1 MKREFQDQVARRS
14 GYSFASC
21 FHCLSCGAGC
31 PAVDIMDFR
40 PNQIIRMI
48 QRGMKREVLESKTIW
63 ICIGCFNCLEQC
75 PNRVDIPSLM
85 DTLRQMALEEKAKVE
100 ERKILAFHR
109 EFLRQV
115 KKRGRVFEMGL
126 MTRYK
131 LATGNLFQ
139 DIGPG
144 LKMLLKGRF
153 QLVPPKVKNT
163 QGFQRLGGP
172 R

>member
-1 MKREFQDQVARRS
+1 MSREFQKQVAHRA
-14 GYSFASC
+14 GNSFASC

-48 QRGMKREVLESKTIW
+48 QRGMEKEVLESKTIW
-63 ICIGCFNCLEQC
+63 ICIGCFSCLEQC
-75 PNRVDIPSLM
+75 PNRVDIPSVM
-85 DTLRQMALEEKAKVE
+85 DTLRQMALEHKVKVE
-100 ERKILAFHR
+100 ETEILAFHK

-115 KKRGRVFEMGL
+115 KNRGRVFEMGL
-126 MTRYK
+126 MIRYK

-139 DIGPG
+139 DMRCG

-153 QLVPPKVKNT
+153 QLLPPKVKT
-163 QGFQRLGGP
+163 PQGFKRLGGP
-172 R
+172 P